1 MTMGVMLRSE
11 ATSQRSFASLYTARK
26 PHMTFTRRVLLTLTG
41 LAVLGIAIP
50 ACRKMLGQILFSP
63 KAPRVPPP
71 PSAANPF
78 KNGSKSLVA
87 MVHGTD
93 VPAMVERAI
102 ELIGGLGKLQLAGTR
117 TLLKPNVVG
126 SGAPPIITDLRVMQ
140 GLGALVQAE
149 KPASLVVGEMSAV
162 MALPTRPHLE
172 RSGMVQ
178 LADGLGADII
188 AFDEEDWVEVR
199 PPKVEYATTVY
210 VAKAAYEAQRL
221 ISVPVIKTHRHASF
235 SCALKNT
242 VGCVHGKNKPWM
254 YGSGWEAAV
263 AELNAAIRPHLYVV
277 DGLQSLVRGGPWA
290 GDAVPTQVILASGD
304 PIATDVV
311 ALGLIKT
318 FGRWDLVT
326 TKGVWE
332 QVQIRRA
339 IALGLGA
346 RGPEEVELVVED
358 LTGVSREFAALVVD
372 IRRHT
377 GLI

>member
-1 MTMGVMLRSE
+1 
-11 ATSQRSFASLYTARK
+11 
-26 PHMTFTRRVLLTLTG
+26 MTFTRRVLLTLTG

-63 KAPRVPPP
+63 KAPRVPSP
-71 PSAANPF
+71 PSVANPF

-93 VPAMVERAI
+93 APAMVERAI
-102 ELIGGLGKLQLAGTR
+102 ELIGGLGKLQMAGTS

-126 SGAPPIITDLRVMQ
+126 SGAPPIITDPRVVQ
-140 GLGALVQAE
+140 AVGALVQAE
-149 KPASLVVGEMSAV
+149 KPATLAVGEMSAV

-178 LADGLGADII
+178 LAGALGADIV
-188 AFDEEDWVEVR
+188 AFDEEDWVEVH
-199 PPKVEYATTVY
+199 PPQVEYATTVY

-254 YGSGWEAAV
+254 YGAGWEAAV
-263 AELNAAIRPHLYVV
+263 AELNAAVHPHLYVV
-277 DGLQSLVRGGPWA
+277 DGLQSLVHGGPWA
-290 GDAVPTQVILASGD
+290 GEAVPTQVILASGD

-311 ALGLIKT
+311 ALGLIKA

-326 TKGVWE
+326 AKGVWE

-346 RGPEEVELVVED
+346 RDPKEVELVTAD
-358 LTGVSREFAALVVD
+358 LAGGRSEFAALVDD
-372 IRRHT
+372 IRRHI
-377 GLI
+377 GLT